1 MSQGSTMTMEE
12 LVQDMACLRKVF
24 SIVRLVSEEGET
36 FEDGA
41 ALPAGVCHCDPK
53 ETEGLCQYC
62 QKQLHGRGFPEGGV
76 GLDFKIIDS
85 DIYQVFTKPVTISGK
100 TYLMEMLKK
109 LTEEEMQRSENY
121 TKLLSYNRELYI
133 DALTGAYN
141 RRFYEDRMKNLT
153 GNAGVALIDLDNLKI
168 CNDSFGHA
176 AGDAAL
182 KTVVDTVKGLIRSS
196 DKMIRYGGDEFL
208 LIMPDVTPVIFSKK
222 LHQIQE
228 KVRDALFPKEEG
240 MHITVS
246 IGGAMLYDGN
256 IEEVI
261 AHADQLM
268 YYAKAY
274 KNSVALEDD
283 IDFQEIPPEIF
294 EKKPYVL
301 IIDDSV
307 MNRDLLR
314 EMLQDKYRVL
324 EAEDGEKGLYL
335 LAQYGTQITL
345 VLLDIVMPGIDG
357 FGVLESMKKDGWLQ
371 DIPVIMI
378 SSEDSADAIERAY
391 TLGASDYVS
400 RPFTMNVV
408 RQRAANII
416 RLYARQQYMLHS
428 MINQRHEKERNNKI
442 MIAILSEVVGFV
454 NGESR
459 AHVLHVSKLSEMLIE
474 QLVAYH
480 TYNISEKE
488 QYLIST
494 SAALHDIGKIAID
507 SKILNKPGRLTKEEF
522 DAMKAHTVIGAEMIK
537 NLDQFQ
543 DEPLVQVAYE
553 ICRWHHE
560 RWDGR
565 GYPDGLKG
573 DEIPISAQVV
583 SLADVY
589 DALTSKRVYK
599 DAFSHEKALQMILN
613 GECGTF
619 NPLLLRCLTDIEER
633 LQDELAAHNERLTKE
648 MEKRK

>member
-1 MSQGSTMTMEE
+1 MTMEE
-12 LVQDMACLRKVF
+12 LEKDMACLRKVF
-24 SIVRLVSEEGET
+24 SIVRLVSENGAAGGDGE
-36 FEDGA
+36 

-53 ETEGLCQYC
+53 EKDELCQSC
-62 QKQLHGRGFPEGGV
+62 HEQLACENAQEAQI

-85 DIYQVFTKPVTISGK
+85 DIYQVFTKTVTVGGK
-100 TYLMEMLKK
+100 TYMMEMLKK

-153 GNAGVALIDLDNLKI
+153 GNAGIALIDLDNLKT
-168 CNDSFGHA
+168 CNDRYGHA
-176 AGDAAL
+176 AGDDAL
-182 KTVVDTVKGLIRSS
+182 KAVVNTAKSFIRST
-196 DKMIRYGGDEFL
+196 DKLIRYGGDEFL
-208 LIMPDVTPVIFSKK
+208 LIMPDVSPVIFAKK
-222 LHQIQE
+222 LHLIQE
-228 KVRDALFPKEEG
+228 KVREALFPHDRD
-240 MHITVS
+240 MQISVS

-274 KNSVALEDD
+274 KNSVVMEDD
-283 IDFQEIPPEIF
+283 IACTDVPPEEIYK
-294 EKKPYVL
+294 KKPYIL
-301 IIDDSV
+301 IIDDSE
-307 MNRDLLR
+307 MNRSILKD
-314 EMLQDKYRVL
+314 MLQDEYRIL
-324 EAEDGEKGLYL
+324 EAEDGNQGLYL

-345 VLLDIVMPGIDG
+345 VLLDIIMPGIDG
-357 FGVLESMKKDGWLQ
+357 FGVLDSMKKDGWLR

-378 SSEDSADAIERAY
+378 SSEDSVEAIERAY
-391 TLGASDYVS
+391 SLGASDYVS

-459 AHVLHVSKLSEMLIE
+459 AHIIHVSKLSEMLIE
-474 QLVAYH
+474 QLISYQV
-480 TYNISEKE
+480 YNISEKE

-537 NLDQFQ
+537 NLDQYQ

-565 GYPDGLKG
+565 GYPDGLQG
-573 DEIPISAQVV
+573 EQIPISAQVV

-599 DAFSHEKALQMILN
+599 DAFSHKKAIEMILN
-613 GECGTF
+613 GECGAF

-633 LQDELAAHNERLTKE
+633 LQAELAAHHERLMKE
-648 MEKRK
+648 MARKG

>member
-1 MSQGSTMTMEE
+1 MEE
-12 LVQDMACLRKVF
+12 LEKDMACLRKVF
-24 SIVRLVSEEGET
+24 SIVRLIS
-36 FEDGA
+36 EDGA
-41 ALPAGVCHCDPK
+41 SDEEKEALPEGLCHCDP
-53 ETEGLCQYC
+53 EIDEGLCQYC
-62 QKQLHGRGFPEGGV
+62 QKQLHGREFPEGGV

-85 DIYQVFTKPVTISGK
+85 EIYQVFTKSVTISGK
-100 TYLMEMLKK
+100 SYVLEMLKK

-121 TKLLSYNRELYI
+121 NKLLSYNRELYI

-141 RRFYEDRMKNLT
+141 RRFYEDRMKNLS

-168 CNDSFGHA
+168 CNDSYGHA
-176 AGDAAL
+176 AGDTAL
-182 KTVVDTVKGLIRSS
+182 KTVVDTVKSLIRST

-222 LHQIQE
+222 LHLIQK
-228 KVRDALFPKEEG
+228 KVKEALFPREEG
-240 MHITVS
+240 MRITVS
-246 IGGAMLYDGN
+246 IGGAMFYDGN

-268 YYAKAY
+268 YYAKIY
-274 KNSVALEDD
+274 KNSVAMEDD
-283 IDFQEIPPEIF
+283 IACQEIPQEILK
-294 EKKPYVL
+294 KKPYVL
-301 IIDDSV
+301 IIDDSE
-307 MNRDLLR
+307 MNRELLKG
-314 EMLQDKYRVL
+314 MLQDEYRIL

-345 VLLDIVMPGIDG
+345 VLLDIIMPGIDG

-378 SSEDSADAIERAY
+378 SSEDSTTAIEKAY
-391 TLGASDYVS
+391 SLGASDYVS

-459 AHVLHVSKLSEMLIE
+459 AHVLHVSKLSDMLIE
-474 QLVAYH
+474 QLISYQVYS
-480 TYNISEKE
+480 ISEKE

-507 SKILNKPGRLTKEEF
+507 PKILNKPGRLTKEEF

-537 NLDQFQ
+537 NLDQYQ
-543 DEPLVQVAYE
+543 DEPLVRVAYE

-573 DEIPISAQVV
+573 EEIPISAQVV

-599 DAFSHEKALQMILN
+599 DAFSHEKAIRMILD
-613 GECGTF
+613 GECGVF
-619 NPLLLRCLTDIEER
+619 NPLLLRCLSDIEER
-633 LQDELAAHNERLTKE
+633 LQDELAAHNERLMKE

>member
-12 LVQDMACLRKVF
+12 LEKDMACLRKVF
-24 SIVRLVSEEGET
+24 SIVRLVSEDGGTGKEGET
-36 FEDGA
+36 
-41 ALPAGVCHCDPK
+41 LPEGVCHCDPNEK
-53 ETEGLCQYC
+53 DELCQSC
-62 QKQLHGRGFPEGGV
+62 HEQLACENAQEASV

-85 DIYQVFTKPVTISGK
+85 DIYQVFTKPVTVGGK
-100 TYLMEMLKK
+100 TYVMEMLKK

-121 TKLLSYNRELYI
+121 TKLLSYNRALYI

-153 GNAGVALIDLDNLKI
+153 GNAGIALIDLDNLKT
-168 CNDSFGHA
+168 CNDRYGHA
-176 AGDAAL
+176 AGDDAL
-182 KTVVDTVKGLIRSS
+182 KAVVDTAKSLIRST
-196 DKMIRYGGDEFL
+196 DKLIRYGGDEFL
-208 LIMPDVTPVIFSKK
+208 LIMPDVSPVIFSKK
-222 LHQIQE
+222 LHLIQE
-228 KVRDALFPKEEG
+228 KVREALFPKEG
-240 MHITVS
+240 DMQISVS

-274 KNSVALEDD
+274 KNSVAMEDD
-283 IDFQEIPPEIF
+283 IACTDVPPEIYK
-294 EKKPYVL
+294 KKPYVL
-301 IIDDSV
+301 IIDDSE
-307 MNRDLLR
+307 MNRSILKD
-314 EMLQDKYRVL
+314 MLQDEYRIL
-324 EAEDGEKGLYL
+324 EAEDGNQGLYL

-345 VLLDIVMPGIDG
+345 VLLDIIMPGIDG
-357 FGVLESMKKDGWLQ
+357 FGVLDSMKKDGWLR

-378 SSEDSADAIERAY
+378 SSEDSAEAIERAY
-391 TLGASDYVS
+391 SLGASDYVS

-459 AHVLHVSKLSEMLIE
+459 AHIIHVSKLSEMLIE
-474 QLVAYH
+474 QLISYQVYD
-480 TYNISEKE
+480 ISEKE

-522 DAMKAHTVIGAEMIK
+522 EAMKAHTVIGAEMIK
-537 NLDQFQ
+537 NLDQYQ
-543 DEPLVQVAYE
+543 NEPLVQVAYE

-565 GYPDGLKG
+565 GYPDGLQG
-573 DEIPISAQVV
+573 EQIPISAQVV

-599 DAFSHEKALQMILN
+599 DAFSHKKAIEMILN
-613 GECGTF
+613 GECGAF

-633 LQDELAAHNERLTKE
+633 LQDELAAHNERLMKE
-648 MEKRK
+648 MARKG